1 MRVRC
6 QSPSETV
13 LSIPHLSRANL
24 TSVKLSIIDQSPV
37 SAGSTPSDALR
48 NTIELARLADR
59 LGYERYWIAEHHAI
73 DAVASPAPYILITR
87 LATETPGIRGGS
99 GAVML
104 PHESSTQVRET
115 CPALPP
121 IYPLHTSLA

>member
-37 SAGSTPSDALR
+37 SAGSTPADALR

-59 LGYERYWIAEHHAI
+59 LGYERYWIAEHPPI
-73 DAVASPAPYILITR
+73 DTLASPAPEIVITR
-87 LATETPGIRGGS
+87 IPAETPGIRIRS
-99 GAVML
+99 RRF
-104 PHESSTQVRET
+104 T
-115 CPALPP
+115 LPP
-121 IYPLHTSLA
+121 HTSI